1 MTKVQ
6 FLMALQRKLHGLPQE
21 DIEKTLEYYNEMIDD
36 RMEDGLTE
44 QEAVAAIGDIDE
56 IAQQILGEMP
66 FPKRVAA
73 KLRPKRKLEGWEI
86 ALLIIGAPIWLSLFI
101 GLASGLFSTYM
112 GVWAIIISLYA
123 TGVAL
128 VASAVGGVLA
138 AIIFCFTGQFVPA
151 LFVLGCGLACGGLS
165 FFIFMGG
172 KYTAK
177 GTIWVTKKFFCWIGS
192 LFSKKEVTQ

>member
-6 FLMALQRKLHGLPQE
+6 FILALKDQLRGLSAE
-21 DIEKTLEYYNEMIDD
+21 DAEKAIQYYSEMIDD
-36 RMEDGLTE
+36 RMEDGLSE

-56 IAQQILGEMP
+56 IAQQIMEEQPLS
-66 FPKRVAA
+66 KRVVA

-86 ALLIIGAPIWLSLFI
+86 ALLIISAPIWLSLFI

-123 TGVAL
+123 IGVAL
-128 VASAVGGVLA
+128 VASAVGGALA
-138 AIIFCFTGQFVPA
+138 AIILCFTGQFVPA

-177 GTIWVTKKFFCWIGS
+177 GTVWVTKKIFSWIRS
-192 LFSKKEVTQ
+192 LFVGKEANR